1 MKKQNLIGIVVLI
14 MTLCIGL
21 IPLTS
26 DAESATTIKKIETAK
41 VLSHNFDEQK
51 ASYDANEG
59 IKITM
64 SDGTTING
72 VDYTGDELEY
82 RWYAKIVKK
91 SSDKDDKDLEDEQG
105 NILVGEG
112 NTSPMFS
119 KSEFPEGILRCDISV
134 KGSNLKT
141 SVYLLAH
148 ENNEIVLE
156 DEAIKIQDKVDRENL
171 TVFANIGEKA
181 TFKLNNDEFNVLKVD
196 EKELTFDEVK
206 DEKKMPIL
214 NKRLMYNWHNEKD
227 SDSEET
233 VSKADSYTE
242 KVTEDS
248 YKNEITC
255 DVDVKTNLNEKSTEK
270 ISTYEFGLKQRKSLA
285 LSGNKELE
293 IDNLAETSYSAKI
306 GDRVKMKVEPNVK
319 VHDIATDRY
328 YDGNDEYGSQI
339 KYKWFKGSSDD
350 VLATGTQYSLDLRE
364 GLQFTEYVC
373 KAYYDD
379 KVVAEFYY
387 NIRQIYSRKA
397 GKYVVDVDCDSE
409 VNVREA
415 GKPATIDVLGDY
427 SNPKNPNHNIAV
439 WDTHDTDNHDLWT
452 MVPLDEFKNKLTYRW
467 YKDGIT
473 ISSATSNKYTAN
485 LSDVGSTIKCDVY
498 YDGKLV
504 GPCTFNVGNDIEF
517 SAGDSTYEMVKSGT
531 SSTMEATYKANFTIN
546 DADIKYTWY
555 AENDPDK
562 VLGRTKKLSKN
573 IDENTTY
580 ICNVEYK
587 NEDDSDYCSSE
598 QTFSFDAYKDMGRLN
613 ENTDRTMKVDSD
625 NVYYRY
631 TFIPEIDGV
640 HTFSS
645 SGAGN
650 PFAYIE
656 EEGNDYNDYSYGE
669 SDTANNFNLIAKMKK
684 DSIITP
690 HKYYLYVAEEKKDE
704 TAGNTLTTPYQLTI
718 HAGNKILNIS
728 RMYGFDQHGT
738 ASAIA
743 NYAYDKGYLKK
754 HDTVILATSRSFAD
768 ALTASSIAG
777 YYDAPILLTGNTN
790 LPETT
795 TETLKK
801 LKPKRIITIGSTIP
815 IPNRILKQAERAAG
829 ITEDQEKNRIYGYTL
844 YDTAFEIAK
853 KMVKLNPKG
862 DKCIIATGRAF
873 YDAASISGYA
883 FSEEVPILLVGDSRR
898 LDDRT
903 IDLINEAGFKEM
915 IIVGSNIPINDAVYT
930 QTNIKKSNIVRLAGY
945 DHFDTSFAIAK
956 WSLGESKSRVQPDKP
971 FKYKNGIGFATA
983 KTYPDALAAGPIQGS
998 MQSPLV
1004 FIQDITK
1011 VKKQIKQFVEP
1022 HRNEIRNLYFYGWIQ
1037 PIPDSLAR
1045 EVIHSVKYDA
1055 VTWSP
1060 KNIVKYTGV
1069 KSVNR

>member
-1 MKKQNLIGIVVLI
+1 MKKQNLIGIAVLI

-26 DAESATTIKKIETAK
+26 DAESAITIKKIETSK

-64 SDGTTING
+64 SDGTTIKG

-82 RWYAKIVKK
+82 RWYAKIEKK
-91 SSDKDDKDLEDEQG
+91 SSDKDLEDEQG

-134 KGSNLKT
+134 KGGNLKT

-171 TVFANIGEKA
+171 TVFANVGEKA

-227 SDSEET
+227 SDSEE
-233 VSKADSYTE
+233 VASKADSYTE

-270 ISTYEFGLKQRKSLA
+270 ISTCEFGLKQRKSLA

-427 SNPKNPNHNIAV
+427 SNPKNPNHNIVV

-467 YKDGIT
+467 HKDGTT

-504 GPCTFNVGNDIEF
+504 GPCTFSVGNDIEF

-546 DADIKYTWY
+546 EADIKYTWY
-555 AENDPDK
+555 VENNPDK
-562 VLGRTKKLSKN
+562 VLGRTKKLSKT

-598 QTFSFDAYKDMGRLN
+598 QIFSFDAYKDMGRLK
-613 ENTDRTMKVDSD
+613 ENTDRTVKVDSD

-656 EEGNDYNDYSYGE
+656 EEGKDYNDYSYGE
-669 SDTANNFNLIAKMKK
+669 SDTANNFNLVANMKK
-684 DSIITP
+684 HSIITP

-718 HAGNKILNIS
+718 HAGNKILNVCKMQGKTLYDTSAEITNFAN
-728 RMYGFDQHGT
+728 RNNRLNKHG
-738 ASAIA
+738 
-743 NYAYDKGYLKK
+743 
-754 HDTVILATSRSFAD
+754 TVILATGENFPD
-768 ALTASSIAG
+768 ALAASSLAG
-777 YYDAPILLTGNTN
+777 YYDAPILLTKSTS
-790 LPETT
+790 LPDSTAM
-795 TETLKK
+795 TLKRI
-801 LKPKRIITIGSTIP
+801 KPKKIIAVGGNIAISS
-815 IPNRILKQAERAAG
+815 NVLASAQKAAG
-829 ITEDQEKNRIYGYTL
+829 ISTNQEKNRIWGQNAYA
-844 YDTAFEIAK
+844 TAREINK
-853 KMVKLNPKG
+853 RIIQLNPHG
-862 DKCIIATGRAF
+862 DRCIIATGTSF
-873 YDAASISGYA
+873 YDALSVSSYA
-883 FSEEVPILLVGDSRR
+883 FSEEVPIFLVDGSKKLDSE
-898 LDDRT
+898 T
-903 IDLINEAGFKEM
+903 IDMIDRAGFKEM
-915 IIVGSNIPINDAVYT
+915 IIVGGTIPISDSVYS
-930 QTNIKKSNIVRLAGY
+930 QTNIKSSRILRLWGTNKY
-945 DHFDTSFAIAK
+945 DTSIRIAK
-956 WSLGESKSRVQPDKP
+956 WSSGKSTDKIKPRKP
-971 FKYKNGIGFATA
+971 FKYSNGIGFATGT
-983 KTYPDALAAGPIQGS
+983 KFPDALSAGPNQGS
-998 MQSPLV
+998 LMAPTVLV
-1004 FIQDITK
+1004 EDRSDVIQK
-1011 VKKQIKQFVEP
+1011 V
-1022 HRNEIRNLYFYGWIQ
+1022 NNLLSEEKDSISLMNFYGGYTV
-1037 PIPDSLAR
+1037 IPDSLAR
-1045 EVIHSVKYDA
+1045 TIIHSVRYDA
-1055 VTWSP
+1055 IKWLPDGMSP
-1060 KNIVKYTGV
+1060 YPGV
-1069 KSVNR
+1069 RAVNRK